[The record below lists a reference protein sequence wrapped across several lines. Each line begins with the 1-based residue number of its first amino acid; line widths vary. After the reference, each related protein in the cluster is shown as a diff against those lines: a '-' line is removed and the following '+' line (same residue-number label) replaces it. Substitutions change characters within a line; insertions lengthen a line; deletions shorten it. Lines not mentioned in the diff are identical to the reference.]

1 MAVFRI
7 ERTRDYTV
15 MSNHHLRNANL
26 SLKAKGLLSMMLS
39 LPEDWN
45 YTTRGLAKICKEGVD
60 AIGAALR
67 ELEGAGYIVRHQRR
81 DKSGRITDTEY
92 VIYEQPQPDM
102 SQPDTASPDTENPD
116 MVKPDTEKPAELNIE
131 KSNTEKSITY
141 GSSTDSIPFRETAAE
156 RPPERKGRDAMSVTE
171 IENYREL
178 ILENIE
184 YDCLKQRYPLYLDD
198 LNEIVELLVE
208 TVCAK
213 RKTTRI
219 SGADFPHEIVR
230 SRFLKL
236 DSSHIEFVM
245 DCLQKNTTQVR
256 NMKQYLLAVLFN
268 APTTM
273 NNHYTSLV
281 NHDMHAGAGKGR
293 LLSCQRRHD
302 MNQMEIFK
310 NPEFGS
316 IRVIEENGK
325 YLFSGTDVAAA
336 LGYSNPRD
344 AIIRHC
350 RYVVKR
356 DAPHP
361 QSLDRKISM
370 TFIPE
375 GDLYRLIVH
384 SKLPSAERFEQW
396 VFDEVL
402 PTIRKH
408 GAYLTKEKLWEVATS
423 PEALMK
429 LCSDLLAEREANISL
444 RKENAQLEGKAAFY
458 DLFID
463 LKHSTNLRTT
473 AKELDVP
480 ERRFV
485 RFLIERRFV
494 YRTASGNVLPYANVK
509 NAGLF
514 CVKDYCNHGHT
525 GSYTLVTPQG
535 KLYFAQL
542 REMILLVL

>member
-1 MAVFRI
+1 
-7 ERTRDYTV
+7 
-15 MSNHHLRNANL
+15 
-26 SLKAKGLLSMMLS
+26 
-39 LPEDWN
+39 
-45 YTTRGLAKICKEGVD
+45 
-60 AIGAALR
+60 
-67 ELEGAGYIVRHQRR
+67 
-81 DKSGRITDTEY
+81 
-92 VIYEQPQPDM
+92 
-102 SQPDTASPDTENPD
+102 
-116 MVKPDTEKPAELNIE
+116 
-131 KSNTEKSITY
+131 
-141 GSSTDSIPFRETAAE
+141 
-156 RPPERKGRDAMSVTE
+156 
-171 IENYREL
+171 
-178 ILENIE
+178 
-184 YDCLKQRYPLYLDD
+184 
-198 LNEIVELLVE
+198 
-208 TVCAK
+208 
-213 RKTTRI
+213 
-219 SGADFPHEIVR
+219 
-230 SRFLKL
+230 
-236 DSSHIEFVM
+236 
-245 DCLQKNTTQVR
+245 
-256 NMKQYLLAVLFN
+256 
-268 APTTM
+268 
-273 NNHYTSLV
+273 
-281 NHDMHAGAGKGR
+281 
-293 LLSCQRRHD
+293 

-361 QSLDRKISM
+361 QSPDRKISM

-384 SKLPSAERFEQW
+384 SKLPSAERFERW
-396 VFDEVL
+396 VFD
-402 PTIRKH
+402 
-408 GAYLTKEKLWEVATS
+408 EVATS

-509 NAGLF
+509 NTGLF
-514 CVKDYCNHGHT
+514 CVKDYCNHGHI

-542 REMILLVL
+542 REMILLVS